1 MATTNESRGMH
12 FGWFLVLLLLLGF
25 VFVRC
30 GVGSG
35 SADTF
40 WGTDDGIPL
49 QDAVAAGL
57 AGQDGLWVS
66 ATAVV
71 VHSVPA
77 DEGFWVEV
85 GTDLVWV
92 QLQTDGESLYTVRPG
107 QTVSF
112 SGTVVAH
119 GPAFPVTVG
128 ATEPADADRLVAQGV
143 HVAVDENNL
152 RFGVG

>member
-1 MATTNESRGMH
+1 MASSDESRGMH
-12 FGWFLVLLLLLGF
+12 FGWFLVLLLLVGF
-25 VFVRC
+25 GFVRC

-35 SADTF
+35 AADPF
-40 WGTDDGIPL
+40 WGSEEGIPL

-57 AGQDGLWVS
+57 AAQDGLWVS
-66 ATAVV
+66 ATAVLV
-71 VHSVPA
+71 YSVPA

-92 QLQTDGESLYTVRPG
+92 QLLSDGESPYTVRPG

-112 SGTVVAH
+112 NGTVVAH

-128 ATEPADADRLVAQGV
+128 ATEQPDADRLVAQGA
-143 HVAVDENNL
+143 HVAVDGNDL

>member
-1 MATTNESRGMH
+1 MASSDESRGMH
-12 FGWFLVLLLLLGF
+12 FGWFLVMLLMLGYA
-25 VFVRC
+25 VVRC

-35 SADTF
+35 AADTF
-40 WGTDDGIPL
+40 WGTDPGVPL

-57 AGQDGLWVS
+57 ATQDGLWVS
-66 ATAVV
+66 ATAVLV
-71 VHSVPA
+71 YSVPA

-92 QLQTDGESLYTVRPG
+92 QLLTDGESAYTVRPG

-112 SGTVVAH
+112 NGTVVAH

-128 ATEPADADRLVAQGV
+128 ATEPADAERLVAQGA
-143 HVAVDENNL
+143 HVVVDENDL